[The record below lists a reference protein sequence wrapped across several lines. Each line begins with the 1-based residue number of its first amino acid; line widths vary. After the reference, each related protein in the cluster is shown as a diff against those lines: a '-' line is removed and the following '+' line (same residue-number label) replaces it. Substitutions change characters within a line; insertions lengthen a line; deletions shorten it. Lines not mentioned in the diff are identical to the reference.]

1 MPRLSRRTFLKG
13 PAGVSAM
20 AMSAL
25 SYGRVVGANDRI
37 LLGQIGC
44 GDRGCRA
51 HMAGIHKH
59 DAAQNV
65 QYIAVA
71 DPWRVSR
78 ENAAKLIKEWYGRD
92 AKQMVSYRDLL
103 AIKEIDAVMIA
114 SPDYHHTTHL
124 EAAARAGKHV
134 YVEKPMAKRLDR
146 LLSAYDAV
154 KQAGVIVQVG
164 TQTRSRPSSFGLRAL
179 WQSGVLGKASRIEQA
194 RNSEKPYWYHYLKKD
209 VRKEDVDWDEFL
221 MDLPKRPFDANLFSG
236 WYGYRELSDGPVPNL
251 GAHFVDLV
259 HFITGATFPTSCVCM
274 GRTSTWNDDYH
285 FTCPDNVEAL
295 WTYPEGFV
303 MSYSSNLGNGT
314 GNRLDFCCDKGTLKM
329 EALWGQATYSALGGP
344 NRDGKIRGEH
354 HVAPIECPDHF
365 LDWLQ
370 CLRSGKTPVASIEAG
385 MHHSIAVLMAMQSF
399 DSGRRTIYDPK
410 KRTIVEG

>member
-13 PAGVSAM
+13 TAGVSAM
-20 AMSAL
+20 SMTAL
-25 SYGRVVGANDRI
+25 SYSQVVGANDRI

-78 ENAAKLIKEWYGRD
+78 ENGAKLIKEWYGRD
-92 AKQMVSYRDLL
+92 AKQMASYRDLL

-134 YVEKPMAKRLDR
+134 YVEKPMAMRLDR

-164 TQTRSRPSSFGLRAL
+164 TQSRSQPSSFGLRAL
-179 WQSGVLGKASRIEQA
+179 WKSGVLGKASRIEQA
-194 RNSEKPYWYHYLKKD
+194 RNGEKPYWYHYLKKD

-236 WYGYRELSDGPVPNL
+236 WYGYREFSDGPVPNL
-251 GAHFVDLV
+251 GAPFRRS
-259 HFITGATFPTSCVCM
+259 GAFHYRRHLPHQLRLPRPHVNLERRLSLHLPGQC
-274 GRTSTWNDDYH
+274 RSA
-285 FTCPDNVEAL
+285 VEL
-295 WTYPEGFV
+295 SGGFRHV
-303 MSYSSNLGNGT
+303 LFQ
-314 GNRLDFCCDKGTLKM
+314 RFRQWD
-329 EALWGQATYSALGGP
+329 GQSAGLLLRQGDAQDGGP
-344 NRDGKIRGEH
+344 LGPSD
-354 HVAPIECPDHF
+354 
-365 LDWLQ
+365 LQ
-370 CLRSGKTPVASIEAG
+370 RAG
-385 MHHSIAVLMAMQSF
+385 RPPS
-399 DSGRRTIYDPK
+399 
-410 KRTIVEG
+410 